1 MSLRDDWYAIAYENS
16 DVKATKKLWEK
27 YFLLEKEIY
36 IKLLKEVDK
45 EVVGTVESLAK
56 EYNMDTLYFVGFLD
70 GIDESIEKSN
80 NVEKLKETSKVKIK
94 IVPEKLYYNMVK
106 AKADWLYNLKE
117 WDDILS
123 KERMQELYK
132 KCKSEQIVKRET
144 DKIYPNDLCPCGSGK
159 KYKKCC
165 GRNEV

>member
-16 DVKATKKLWEK
+16 DVKSTKKLWEK

-132 KCKSEQIVKRET
+132 KCKDEQIVKREG